1 MTYKRKVGV
10 LGGSFD
16 PPHFGH
22 LGIAEHVANFRQ
34 LDEILFVVSHIQWQK
49 TAVRTMVDSHH
60 RLSMV
65 DLMVSDDER
74 FSASSIEIER
84 GGDSVTVETLESLRS
99 LDPTADYEL
108 IIGSDIASRLSTW
121 RRSEDLE
128 KFAKIVVVA
137 RPGFKTERSLESF
150 NFVTVD
156 GPNLDISSEQIR
168 MAVNQDIPISHLVP
182 KKVEEYIRQDGL
194 YR

>member
-182 KKVEEYIRQDGL
+182 KKVEEYIRQEGL

>member
-1 MTYKRKVGV
+1 MGV

-182 KKVEEYIRQDGL
+182 KKVEEYIRQEGL

>member
-22 LGIAEHVANFRQ
+22 LGIAEHVANSRQ

-49 TAVRTMVDSHH
+49 TAVRAMVDSYH
-60 RLSMV
+60 RLAMV
-65 DLMVSDDER
+65 DLMVSDDKR
-74 FSASSIEIER
+74 FLASSIEIEH
-84 GGDSVTVETLESLRS
+84 GGDSVTVETLESLRT

-128 KFAKIVVVA
+128 KFAEIVVVA
-137 RPGFKTERSLESF
+137 RPGFKIERCHESF
-150 NFVTVD
+150 NFVTVG
-156 GPNLDISSEQIR
+156 GPNLDISSEKIR
-168 MAVNQDIPISHLVP
+168 MAVKQGVPIGHLVP
-182 KKVEEYIRQDGL
+182 KKVEEYIRQEGL

>member
-65 DLMVSDDER
+65 DLMVSDTER
-74 FSASSIEIER
+74 FLASSIEIDR

-99 LDPTADYEL
+99 LDPTAHYEL
-108 IIGSDIASRLSTW
+108 IIGSDTASRLSTW
-121 RRSEDLE
+121 RRSEDLG
-128 KFAKIVVVA
+128 KFAEIVVVA
-137 RPGFKTERSLESF
+137 RPGFKMERSHESF
-150 NFVTVD
+150 NFVTID
-156 GPNLDISSEQIR
+156 GPNLDISSEEIR
-168 MAVNQDIPISHLVP
+168 MAINQGVPISHLVP
-182 KKVEEYIRQDGL
+182 KKVEEYIRQEGL